1 METGEREGF
10 YFFLFVRLLRGVSF
24 LDGVLYATCG
34 TKRVRTHVRV
44 AVFGVAGRAHET
56 ATLGGSLAATGPHV
70 QRSLAGERRA
80 QPARAVCRVG
90 RLLRNSSWFHRVI
103 STHFSLSLSL
113 SLTWLWSPYFTRRA
127 FFLSSARVANEEER
141 CGSVLIKS
149 LYFDPHWFDSILL
162 GFYRVFLGSRCLI

>member
-1 METGEREGF
+1 MAPKNGNGRTRGF
-10 YFFLFVRLLRGVSF
+10 LFFLFVRLLRGVSF

-103 STHFSLSLSL
+103 STHFLSLSL
-113 SLTWLWSPYFTRRA
+113 SLGSGRHILRDEPSSYPRLESPMRRNDA
-127 FFLSSARVANEEER
+127 DRSS
-141 CGSVLIKS
+141 S
-149 LYFDPHWFDSILL
+149 
-162 GFYRVFLGSRCLI
+162 RVFTLIRTGSTQSYWVFTEFSLAPVA